1 MRAPSTLNSSARMD
15 TIVLLITFSAGALAI
30 HHKDRL
36 RHLLPRRD
44 ATGSVVTDRT
54 LGLARLTLPEGWRQA
69 QDLNESA
76 GIEAIHPPLGR
87 HVIVISDAIE
97 DFSPEVTMIEHS
109 ANTRRELTNSIQV
122 IGCSG
127 PERRQVAGFE
137 SVQYEIEGYYH
148 QTRVK
153 YLHTTVA
160 GKRAFHQVLAWSTIS
175 RYDRAAFDA
184 LLSGF
189 DEMPD
194 AGSDRAAVVAS
205 GPIQIEPVSKY
216 LVH

>member
-1 MRAPSTLNSSARMD
+1 MGAVSTVDPSVLMD

-36 RHLLPRRD
+36 RHLLPRREQN
-44 ATGSVVTDRT
+44 GSVLTDRT
-54 LGLARLTLPEGWRQA
+54 LGLARLTLPDGWRQA
-69 QDLNESA
+69 QDLNECA

-87 HVIVISDAIE
+87 HVIIISDAVE
-97 DFSPEVTMIEHS
+97 DFAPEVTMLDHS
-109 ANTRRELTNSIQV
+109 ANTRKELTSSIQV

-127 PERRQVAGFE
+127 PERRQVGGYE

-153 YLHTTVA
+153 YLHTTIA

-175 RYDRAAFDA
+175 RYDRSAFDT

-189 DEMPD
+189 DELPEPSS
-194 AGSDRAAVVAS
+194 APRALADP
-205 GPIQIEPVSKY
+205 GPLHVEPLSKY